1 MIDTASGMD
10 MGRPE
15 RAITRR
21 KLAVGAAF
29 FAASA
34 ASGQRAFAEMRARDK
49 TIDTH
54 AHVFHRGLK
63 LASGRRYAPDYDA
76 PLELYLK
83 QLDDNGISN
92 GVLVQP
98 SFLGTD
104 NSYLIESLKSAGGRL
119 RGIAV
124 VDPAVSAEEIKSL
137 DLAGVVGIRLNLV
150 GQPLP
155 DLSAPEWQAL
165 LANVRAADWQIE
177 IQRNAADLALL
188 VPKLLDR
195 GVHVVL
201 DHYALPDPRLGVSDP
216 AFAEILKL
224 GAFRDVWIKISAPYR
239 NGANG
244 EVFAKQAYPLLRNA
258 YGLDRLLW
266 GSDWPHTQFEA
277 GQTYA
282 KNRHFLD
289 ELVTAPDERA
299 SILASP
305 EALFRF

>member
-1 MIDTASGMD
+1 MTA
-10 MGRPE
+10 
-15 RAITRR
+15 
-21 KLAVGAAF
+21 
-29 FAASA
+29 
-34 ASGQRAFAEMRARDK
+34 QDK

-63 LASGRRYAPDYDA
+63 LAPGRRYAPDYDA

-83 QLDDNGISN
+83 QLDDNGMSN

-104 NSYLIESLKSAGGRL
+104 NSYLVESLKATDGRL

-124 VDPAVSAEEIKSL
+124 VDPAVSPEEIESL
-137 DLAGVVGIRLNLV
+137 DRTGIVGIRLNLV

-155 DLSAPEWQAL
+155 DLAAPEWKAL
-165 LANVRAADWQIE
+165 LANVKSADWQVE
-177 IQRNAADLALL
+177 IQRNAADLAVL
-188 VPKLLDR
+188 VPKLLDH
-195 GVHVVL
+195 GVRVVL
-201 DHYALPDPRLGVSDP
+201 DHYALPDPKLRVSDP

-224 GAFRDVWIKISAPYR
+224 GASRSVWIKISAPYR

-244 EVFAKQAYPLLRNA
+244 KAFAKQAYPLLRDA

-277 GQTYA
+277 TQTYA
-282 KNRHFLD
+282 KNRQFLD
-289 ELVTAPDERA
+289 TLIPDERERA
-299 SILASP
+299 QVLASP
-305 EALFRF
+305 RSLFRF